1 MPKIASI
8 IQNTDGSIQVN
19 LENKSGVCF
28 SSRASVVQAAQ
39 DARRRV
45 GIEGFIALALV
56 ESYRTGVD
64 VRDVEMDTAI
74 KLEFDR

>member
-8 IQNTDGSIQVN
+8 AQNPDGSIQVN

-28 SSRASVVQAAQ
+28 SSRASVAQAAQ

-45 GIEGFIALALV
+45 GIEGFIALALI

-64 VRDVEMDTAI
+64 VRDVELGAAI
-74 KLEFDR
+74 KMEFVR